1 MTSDSEIYKKQIL
14 AVKQL
19 GIQIGYG
26 NMMDIASILWA
37 AVLINEGLPDSGA
50 FYPTIDSNMKKSK
63 LTKMSKEDR
72 LRKLRFYREL
82 GVISDD

>member
-1 MTSDSEIYKKQIL
+1 MNSDSEIYKKQIL

-26 NMMDIASILWA
+26 NMMDIASVLWA
-37 AVLINEGLPDSGA
+37 AVLINEGLTDSGA

-63 LTKMSKEDR
+63 LTKIAKEDR
-72 LRKLRFYREL
+72 FRKLRFYREL

>member
-1 MTSDSEIYKKQIL
+1 MTDEIYKKEIL

-19 GIQIGYG
+19 GEQIGYG

-37 AVLINEGLPDSGA
+37 AVLISEGQPDSGA
-50 FYPTIDSNMKKSK
+50 FYPTIDINMKKSK
-63 LTKMSKEDR
+63 LTKTAREDR